1 MEPKNEPLI
10 RTDVPEMVI
19 TRILNAPR
27 DLVFRIWTEPEH
39 IKHWWGPN
47 GFTNTISKMEFRPGG
62 VWEFVMHGPD
72 GTDYTNV
79 NEFIEI
85 IRPEKIV
92 LKHVLN
98 PVFTM
103 TVTFEDTGDNKTI
116 LTIRNRFESREV
128 FDNAVEKYGA
138 AVGLKQNVDRMEDYL
153 YEKPKGRE
161 LIITRELNAPKELVY
176 QVWTQK
182 EHLAKW
188 WGPKGFEIKVSKFD
202 FQPGGT
208 FLYSMAVPDGSEMI
222 GLFVYHEIVQGEK
235 VTFVNSFADKD
246 GRITRAPFSPSWP
259 LEVYNELTFSEKNG
273 KTTVVLKGG
282 PIHATEEERNT
293 FEGGFDSMNEG
304 FAGTFEQLEEYLLG
318 MGKNNKI

>member
-1 MEPKNEPLI
+1 METKTEPLI

-27 DLVFRIWTEPEH
+27 DLVFRVWTEPEH

-62 VWEFVMHGPD
+62 LWEFVMHGPD
-72 GTDYTNV
+72 GTDYPNV
-79 NEFIEI
+79 NEFVEI
-85 IRPEKIV
+85 VRPEKIV
-92 LKHVLN
+92 LRHGHE

-103 TVTFEDTGDNKTI
+103 TVTFEEMGDKTK
-116 LTIRNRFESREV
+116 LTIRNQFESAAV
-128 FDNAVEKYGA
+128 FEMAVKQFGA
-138 AVGLKQNVDRMEDYL
+138 AEGLKQNVERMEDYI

-176 QVWTQK
+176 KAWTQK
-182 EHLAKW
+182 EHLEKW

-208 FLYSMAVPDGSEMI
+208 FLYSMIGADGTEMT
-222 GLFVYHEIVQGEK
+222 GLFVYREILPGEK
-235 VTFVNSFADKD
+235 VVFINSFADKD
-246 GRITRAPFSPSWP
+246 GKTVRAPFSANWP
-259 LEVYNELTFSEKNG
+259 LEVYNELTFSEKDG
-273 KTTVVLKGG
+273 KTTATLKGG
-282 PIHATEEERNT
+282 PIHATEEERKT

-304 FAGTFEQLEEYLLG
+304 FAGTFEQLEEHLLK
-318 MGKNNKI
+318 MEQ